1 MLFHELK
8 ASSRIGVNRTA
19 AHSHPA
25 VVAAATAAGPLFCDK
40 QSWIRPGARGLGMAK
55 EAAAAL
61 AAAQAQSLE
70 ENVAR

>member
-1 MLFHELK
+1 MLFHELA

-40 QSWIRPGARGLGMAK
+40 QPGSAWRQGLGMAK
-55 EAAAAL
+55 EAFAAL
-61 AAAQAQSLE
+61 GGGAGAVL
-70 ENVAR
+70 